1 MDIIKGTISA
11 KEFDVVFD
19 EKNGVKLT
27 SQVGKTTPLT
37 LDNLHFVAFERI
49 SPKLKTCEM
58 VLVNGQNSP
67 LVVTIDQTLLPQIIG
82 LVQCDRI
89 NIGQDPENWSR
100 LASVAQKN
108 NWQKEDWLHVFSEAE
123 TDDEESEEWLPG
135 QSDEDLSQSDEDLS
149 SDDDEFLLDNE
160 SDSD

>member
-58 VLVNGQNSP
+58 VLVNNENNP
-67 LVVTIDQTLLPQIIG
+67 IIVTISQTLLPQIMD

-100 LASVAQKN
+100 LASVAKKN
-108 NWQKEDWLHVFSEAE
+108 NWQKEDWIHVFSEAE
-123 TDDEESEEWLPG
+123 TDEEESEEWLPG
-135 QSDEDLSQSDEDLS
+135 QSDEDLS